1 MTDHRPVPPRG
12 VPAHEGASPISI
24 IRHGPVAVI
33 HIDHAPVNAL
43 SRGVRQGLLDAVRA
57 LDADPAV
64 SAIVLSGGPG
74 RFIAGADLREMALP
88 PDEPFLPEV
97 VGAIDASTKP
107 VVAALDGAALGG
119 GCEIA
124 LACDLRLGSAKALV
138 GLTETRLGIIP
149 GAGGT
154 QRLVRLVGVAQAI
167 ALVCEG
173 RVLKAGEALDL
184 GLLDAVVEG
193 DLIAE
198 AIARAPAVAK
208 RRLSEMPV
216 PAGDIGEEEA
226 AAAKALK
233 GAKGVPAIAEAI
245 RVIKASREG
254 DFASG
259 LATERAAFLA
269 LRESPEAKA
278 LRHLFLAE
286 REAVKV
292 PGLEGAKARPVS
304 STAVIGAGTMGAGIA
319 VALLDAGYPVI
330 LVERDDE
337 AAQAGAARI
346 EALYA
351 RQVKSSRITEAQ
363 KAERLARLAP
373 ASDYAALASA
383 DLIVEAAFEDLA
395 VKTDIFHRLD
405 QVAKPGAVLATNTSY
420 LDLDAIAAATARPQD
435 VVGLHFF
442 APGNIMKLLEVVKA
456 AHTAPDVL
464 ATALA
469 LAKKMGKQPVVA
481 GNCDGFIGNRI
492 YAVYR
497 RHAEYLVEDG
507 ASPEQVDAALEAF
520 GFAMGIFAV
529 SDMSGLD
536 IAYAM
541 RKRRAATRD
550 PAERYVDIADQL
562 VEAGRLGRKTQAG
575 WYAYDANGN
584 RTPDPAVTQIIA
596 QARAAKGIQPR
607 SFTPEEIQ
615 LRLLA
620 VMANEGAKALAEG
633 IALRPSD
640 IDLAFVNGYGFPRL
654 KGGPMHAADAL
665 GLAAILAEVQAAHA
679 TGGAGSEPAPLLV
692 QLAAEGTTFA
702 DWQKA

>member
-1 MTDHRPVPPRG
+1 M
-12 VPAHEGASPISI
+12 ASPVTFT
-24 IRHGPVAVI
+24 RHGAVAIVR
-33 HIDHAPVNAL
+33 IDHPPVNAL
-43 SRGVRQGLLDAVRA
+43 SKGVRQGLLEAVRT
-57 LDADPAV
+57 LDADASV
-64 SAIVLSGGPG
+64 SALVLSGGPG

-97 VGAIDASTKP
+97 VAAIDGCTKP
-107 VVAALDGAALGG
+107 VIAALDGAALGG

-124 LACDLRLGSAKALV
+124 LACDLRLGSPKALV

-154 QRLVRLVGVAQAI
+154 QRLVRLAGVPQTI

-173 RVLKAGEALDL
+173 RVLKASEALDL
-184 GLLDAVVEG
+184 GLLDDVVEG
-193 DLIAE
+193 DLLAE
-198 AIARAPAVAK
+198 AIARAPSVPK
-208 RRLSEMPV
+208 RRLSALPV
-216 PAGDIGEEEA
+216 PAGDVGAEEA

-245 RVIKASREG
+245 RVIRAARAG
-254 DFASG
+254 DFAAG

-269 LRESPEAKA
+269 LRESPEAKS

-292 PGLEGAKARPVS
+292 PGLEGAKARPLS
-304 STAVIGAGTMGAGIA
+304 SLAVIGAGTMGAGIA
-319 VALLDAGYPVI
+319 AALLDAGYPVI
-330 LVERDDE
+330 LVERDAE
-337 AAQAGAARI
+337 AADAGVARI
-346 EALYA
+346 DALYA

-373 ASDYAALASA
+373 ASDFAALADA
-383 DLIVEAAFEDLA
+383 DLIVEAAFEDLG
-395 VKTDIFHRLD
+395 VKTDIFRRLD

-420 LDLDAIAAATARPQD
+420 LDLDAIAAATARPED

-442 APGNIMKLLEVVKA
+442 APANVMRLLEVVRA
-456 AHTAPDVL
+456 GQTAPDVL

-469 LAKKMGKQPVVA
+469 LARKMGKQPVVA

-492 YAVYR
+492 YALYR

-507 ASPEQVDAALEAF
+507 AAPEEVDAALEAF

-550 PAERYVDIADQL
+550 PRERYVAIADAL
-562 VEAGRLGRKTQAG
+562 VEAGRLGRKTGAG
-575 WYAYDANGN
+575 WYAYDAAGN
-584 RTPDPAVTQIIA
+584 RTSDPFVRQAIE
-596 QARAAKGIQPR
+596 QARAAKGIVPR
-607 SFTPEEIQ
+607 SFTPEDIQ

-620 VMANEGAKALAEG
+620 VMANEGAKELAEG
-633 IALRPSD
+633 IALRSSD

-654 KGGPMHAADAL
+654 KGGPMFAADTI
-665 GLAAILAEVQAAHA
+665 GLPAVLAEVQAAHA
-679 TGGAGSEPAPLLV
+679 AGGAGSEPASLLV
-692 QLAAEGTTFA
+692 ERAAAGGTFS
-702 DWQKA
+702 DWRKAGAPMGGTK